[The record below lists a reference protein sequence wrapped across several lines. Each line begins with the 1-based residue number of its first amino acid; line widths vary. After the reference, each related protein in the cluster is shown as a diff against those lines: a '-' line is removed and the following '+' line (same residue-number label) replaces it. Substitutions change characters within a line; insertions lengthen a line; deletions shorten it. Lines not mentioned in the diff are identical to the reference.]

1 MPVAAEV
8 DIPAEI
14 AVLRL
19 REMTSGPSHEGAL
32 DLSIIISVPSRVRKP
47 SPTVGNDILFCLRKE
62 GAVLC
67 SCLY

>member
-1 MPVAAEV
+1 MAGEV

-19 REMTSGPSHEGAL
+19 REMTCGPSHEGAL
-32 DLSIIISVPSRVRKP
+32 DSSIIISVPSRVRKP
-47 SPTVGNDILFCLRKE
+47 SPTIATTFCSVSEKE